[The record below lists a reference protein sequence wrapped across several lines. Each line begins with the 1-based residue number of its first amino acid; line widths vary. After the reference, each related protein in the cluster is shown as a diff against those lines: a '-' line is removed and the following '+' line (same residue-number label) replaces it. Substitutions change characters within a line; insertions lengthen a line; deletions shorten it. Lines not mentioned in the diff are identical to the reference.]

1 MKVLYILYQYLIA
14 FPLLWIWTMI
24 VAMTTI
30 LFSHWNKA
38 VWLNRFISF
47 WARTFLYAFFIPVSV
62 SGRENIKKGQSYIFI
77 ANHQSMFDIWTIYG
91 WLPVT
96 FRWLMKQELRKIPLV
111 GTACKMLGHVF
122 IKRGSAAAAR
132 ESLMEVEQT
141 LQDGICTVIFP
152 EGTRSLDGKVG
163 PFKKGAFHIAL
174 DLNLPI
180 IPISLTG
187 CYEVMNRKAHY
198 VTRHPIKMHIGK
210 PVLPEQFDHENP
222 QNTIDMLRD
231 LVIKNMPKA

>member
-1 MKVLYILYQYLIA
+1 MKFFYILYQYLIA
-14 FPLLWIWTMI
+14 FPLLWIWTMF
-24 VAMTTI
+24 VALTTI
-30 LFSHWNKA
+30 TFSHWNKA

-62 SGRENIKKGQSYIFI
+62 TGLENIKKGQSYIFI

-96 FRWLMKQELRKIPLV
+96 FRWLMKQELRKIPFV
-111 GTACKMLGHVF
+111 GTACKLLGHVC
-122 IKRGSAAAAR
+122 IKRGSAAAAH
-132 ESLMEVEQT
+132 ESLMLVERT

-152 EGTRSLDGKVG
+152 EGTRTHDGQVG
-163 PFKKGAFHIAL
+163 PFKKGAFRIAF
-174 DLNLPI
+174 DLGLPI
-180 IPISLTG
+180 IPISLSG
-187 CYEVMNRKAHY
+187 CYEVMNRKAHF

-210 PVLPEQFDHENP
+210 PISPELFDKDNP

-231 LVIKNMPKA
+231 IVIKNMPE

>member
-1 MKVLYILYQYLIA
+1 MKFFFILYQYLIA
-14 FPLLWIWTMI
+14 FPLLWIWTMF
-24 VAMTTI
+24 VATTTI

-38 VWLNRFISF
+38 LWLNRFISF
-47 WARTFLYAFFIPVSV
+47 WGRTFLYAFFIPVSV
-62 SGRENIKKGQSYIFI
+62 SGLENIKKGQSYIFI

-111 GTACKMLGHVF
+111 GTACKLLGHVY

-132 ESLMEVEQT
+132 ESLAEVEHT

-152 EGTRSLDGKVG
+152 EGTRSLNGETG
-163 PFKKGAFHIAL
+163 PFKKGAFRIAL

-180 IPISLTG
+180 IPISLSG
-187 CYEVMNRKAHY
+187 CFEVMNRKAHY
-198 VTRHPIKMHIGK
+198 VTRHPVHMHVGK
-210 PVLPEQFDHENP
+210 PIMPEQFDKEDP
-222 QNTIDMLRD
+222 QKTIDLIREE
-231 LVIKNMPKA
+231 VIKNIRK

>member
-1 MKVLYILYQYLIA
+1 MKVFYILYQYLIA

-24 VAMTTI
+24 VATITI

-38 VWLNRFISF
+38 LWLNRFISF
-47 WARTFLYAFFIPVSV
+47 WGRTFLYAFFIPVHV
-62 SGRENIKKGQSYIFI
+62 SGLENIKKGQSYIFV

-96 FRWLMKQELRKIPLV
+96 FRWLMKQELRKIPFV
-111 GTACKMLGHVF
+111 GTACKLLGHIY

-132 ESLMEVEQT
+132 ESLAEVEQT

-152 EGTRSLDGKVG
+152 EGTRSLDGEVG
-163 PFKKGAFHIAL
+163 PFKKGAFRVAL

-180 IPISLTG
+180 VPISLTG
-187 CYEVMNRKAHY
+187 CFEVMNRKEHY
-198 VTRHPIKMHIGK
+198 VHRHPIHMHVGK
-210 PVLPEQFDHENP
+210 PIMPEQFDKEDP
-222 QNTIDMLRD
+222 QKTIDLIREE
-231 LVIKNMPKA
+231 VIKNMHK

>member
-1 MKVLYILYQYLIA
+1 MKFFYILYQYLIA
-14 FPLLWIWTMI
+14 FPLLWIWTMF
-24 VAMTTI
+24 VALTTI
-30 LFSHWNKA
+30 TFSHWNKA

-62 SGRENIKKGQSYIFI
+62 TGLENIKKGQSYIFI

-96 FRWLMKQELRKIPLV
+96 FRWLMKQELRKIPFV
-111 GTACKMLGHVF
+111 GTACKLLGHVF
-122 IKRGSAAAAR
+122 IKRGSAAAAH
-132 ESLMEVEQT
+132 ESLMLVERT

-152 EGTRSLDGKVG
+152 EGTRTHDGQVG
-163 PFKKGAFHIAL
+163 PFKKGAFRIAL

-180 IPISLTG
+180 IPISLSG
-187 CYEVMNRKAHY
+187 CYEVMNRKAHF
-198 VTRHPIKMHIGK
+198 VTRHPIKMHVGEPIS
-210 PVLPEQFDHENP
+210 PELFDHENP

-231 LVIKNMPKA
+231 IVIKNMPK